1 MNENLQG
8 VKKQIEDYERKITE
22 ETRRMEIHTQ
32 AKREET
38 MTKLLVAKAEVDNAQ
53 CRVKEIAE
61 REATQ
66 KADNDRIKQE
76 GKEIEAAGLQKEARI
91 KEINDMIKKCKE
103 QQNNAFAPYGHNIKE
118 LLDRI
123 GRATWHG
130 ERPLGPL
137 GLHVKIRQS
146 EQWACGVLRSLLAHL
161 LTAFAI
167 TDSRDRQQLK
177 RLLDQSRK

>member
-1 MNENLQG
+1 MS
-8 VKKQIEDYERKITE
+8 
-22 ETRRMEIHTQ
+22 
-32 AKREET
+32 
-38 MTKLLVAKAEVDNAQ
+38 KLLVAKTEVDNASS
-53 CRVKEIAE
+53 RVKEIAE
-61 REATQ
+61 REALQ

-76 GKEIEAAGLQKEARI
+76 AEEIKTAGLQKEGRV
-91 KEINDMIKKCKE
+91 KEIIDMIKKCKE
-103 QQNNAFAPYGHNIKE
+103 QQNNAFTPYGQNIKE

-137 GLHVKIRQS
+137 GLHVKIRES
-146 EQWACGVLRSLLAHL
+146 ELWARGVLRSLLAHL

>member
-1 MNENLQG
+1 
-8 VKKQIEDYERKITE
+8 
-22 ETRRMEIHTQ
+22 MEIHSQ
-32 AKREET
+32 AKRDET
-38 MTKLLVAKAEVDNAQ
+38 MKKLLVAKAEVDHAQ
-53 CRVKEIAE
+53 SQVKEIAE
-61 REATQ
+61 REAVQ
-66 KADNDRIKQE
+66 KADNDRIRQE
-76 GKEIEAAGLQKEARI
+76 GKDIEAAGLQKEARI
-91 KEINDMIKKCKE
+91 REINDMIKKCIE
-103 QQNNAFAPYGHNIKE
+103 QQNNAFTPYGQNIKD

-146 EQWACGVLRSLLAHL
+146 ELWAGGVLRSLLAHL

-167 TDSRDRQQLK
+167 TDSRDRPQLK